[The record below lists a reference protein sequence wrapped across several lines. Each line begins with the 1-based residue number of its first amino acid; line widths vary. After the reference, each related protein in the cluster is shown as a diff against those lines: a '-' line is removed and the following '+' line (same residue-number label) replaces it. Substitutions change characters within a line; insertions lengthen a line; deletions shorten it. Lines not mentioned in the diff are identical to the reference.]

1 MSQNQI
7 KWLATLLMLVDH
19 IGFLLEAEPM
29 RIIGR
34 LSFPLFTW
42 VLAQNWKRREPSSSA
57 KTLITRLLLFGII
70 AQLPYM
76 IFFNKLNLNILISF
90 ALVVVTFSQI
100 RKAQTNKKIVIMI
113 LGLLAAQ
120 LWGVD
125 YGWYAVA
132 CPLLMLNLKGKGNR
146 IWWISWILINTIYAA
161 TSGYFLQVFAILTP
175 LILAYHNP
183 AKDKKPTA
191 IEKKFFYYFY
201 PLHLAGLAALRS
213 IIL

>member
-7 KWLATLLMLVDH
+7 KWLATILMLIDH
-19 IGFLLEAEPM
+19 IGFMIETEPM

-34 LSFPLFTW
+34 LSFPLFAW
-42 VLAQNWKRREPSSSA
+42 VLAQNWKRQKLSSSG
-57 KTLITRLLLFGII
+57 KPLITRLLLFGII
-70 AQLPYM
+70 AQIPYM
-76 IFFNKLNLNILISF
+76 IFFNKLDLNILISF
-90 ALVVVTFSQI
+90 ALVVITFTQI
-100 RKAQTNKKIVIMI
+100 HKAQTNRKIVIMI
-113 LGLLAAQ
+113 LGLVAAQ

-146 IWWISWILINTIYAA
+146 MWWISWILINTIYAA

-183 AKDKKPTA
+183 AKDRKPTA
-191 IEKKFFYYFY
+191 IEKRFFYYLY
-201 PLHLAGLAALRS
+201 PIHLAGLAALRA
-213 IIL
+213 II

>member
-1 MSQNQI
+1 MNQNKI
-7 KWLATLLMLVDH
+7 KWLALILMVIDH
-19 IGFLLEAEPM
+19 IGFVIEAEPM
-29 RIIGR
+29 RILGR
-34 LSFPLFTW
+34 FSFPLFSW
-42 VLAQNWKRREPSSSA
+42 VLAQNWKRREPNSNT
-57 KTLITRLLLFGII
+57 KPLITRLMLFGII
-70 AQLPYM
+70 SQIPYV
-76 IFFNKLNLNILISF
+76 ILFNKLNLNILISF
-90 ALVVVTFSQI
+90 ALVVIIFTQI
-100 RKAQTNKKIVIMI
+100 HKAQANRKIIIMI
-113 LGLLAAQ
+113 LGLVAAQ

-146 IWWISWILINTIYAA
+146 MWWISWILINTIYAA

-183 AKDKKPTA
+183 AKNRKPTE

-201 PLHLAGLAALRS
+201 PLHLASLAAIRS

>member
-7 KWLATLLMLVDH
+7 KCLATFLMMVDH

-34 LSFPLFTW
+34 LSFPLFAW
-42 VLAQNWKRREPSSSA
+42 VLAQNWKRREPSSSS
-57 KTLITRLLLFGII
+57 KPLITRLLLFGTI
-70 AQLPYM
+70 AQIPYM
-76 IFFNKLNLNILISF
+76 IFFNKLDLNILLSF
-90 ALVVVTFSQI
+90 ALVVITFTQI
-100 RKAQTNKKIVIMI
+100 HKVPANKKIVIMI
-113 LGLLAAQ
+113 LGLVAAQ

-146 IWWISWILINTIYAA
+146 IWWISWILMNTVYAA
-161 TSGYFLQVFAILTP
+161 SSGYFLQVFAILTP
-175 LILAYHNP
+175 LILAYYSP
-183 AKDKKPTA
+183 AKDRKPTA

-201 PLHLAGLAALRS
+201 PIHLAGLAALRA
-213 IIL
+213 II